1 MHQLELKIKN
11 YKCFSEE
18 AGFDAI
24 ERVNL
29 IIGRNN
35 SGKSSLLDLIEAV
48 TSKKYEFNRSTWR
61 DNQRP
66 QVIFQAPVSEKVA
79 TATFPRNISGGR
91 IVRNHGDYGQQYIGK
106 TLKWSKSGEGRNIN
120 ANLIDCDDEGIQPP
134 LRESG
139 DYHQRLINN
148 MPVALEG
155 KIFRRLLAE
164 RDILPE
170 PASTTD
176 IQISTNGSGLT
187 NAIQCFINKSDLPSD
202 LVEQSILDG
211 LNKIFSHDA
220 YFTDIVCQ
228 LHDNNL
234 WEIYLEEKH
243 KGRIPLSQSGSGL
256 KTVMSVLACLIL
268 APHLEKKPINSYVF
282 GFEELENNIH
292 PALLRRLNEYIYK
305 ASIEHDFIYFLT
317 THSNVLIDQF
327 SKQSDAQIIHVTH
340 NQQSSI
346 CTTAHT
352 YIENNGI
359 LDDLDIRASDILQ
372 SNGVIWVEGPSDRI
386 YLNRWI
392 DLWSNGSFKEGT
404 HYQIIFY
411 GGRLL
416 SHLSAVNPE
425 DVDDGISIL
434 NANRNALILIDSDK
448 RNQQSRINNT
458 KQRMKEEFD
467 RLGAFCW
474 ITRGKEIENY
484 IPLEVVNSRW
494 SAQATEH
501 VGRYDNYFDYLDQL
515 IKGEGSK
522 YSREKTRMAEEI
534 IPHMTRENLSQM
546 LDINESMER
555 VCMSIISW
563 NNKKK

>member
-1 MHQLELKIKN
+1 MHQLEIKVKN

-48 TSKKYEFNRSTWR
+48 TSNKYEFDRSTWR

-66 QVIFQAPVSEKVA
+66 QVIFKAAVSEEVA
-79 TATFPRNISGGR
+79 ARTFPKNTSGGQISG
-91 IVRNHGDYGQQYIGK
+91 NHGAYGQQYIGR
-106 TLKWSKSGEGRNIN
+106 TLKWSKSGEGRNN
-120 ANLIDCDDEGIQPP
+120 NSSLVDCDDEGIRPP
-134 LRESG
+134 LRQSG
-139 DYHQRLINN
+139 DYHQRLPNN

-155 KIFRRLLAE
+155 KVFRRLLAE

-202 LVEQSILDG
+202 LVELSILDG
-211 LNKIFSHDA
+211 LNEIFAHDA
-220 YFTDIVCQ
+220 CFTDIVCQ
-228 LHDNNL
+228 LHDNNA
-234 WEIYLEEKH
+234 WEIYLEEEH

-256 KTVMSVLACLIL
+256 KTVMAVLACLIL
-268 APHLEKKPINSYVF
+268 VPHLENKPINSYVF

-340 NQQSSI
+340 DQQSSI
-346 CTTAHT
+346 CTTALT

-392 DLWSNGSFKEGT
+392 DLWSDGSLKEGT

-416 SHLSAVNPE
+416 SHLSAENPE

-448 RNQQSRINNT
+448 RNQQSRINDT
-458 KQRMKEEFD
+458 KQRIKDEFD
-467 RLGAFCW
+467 RLDAFCW

-484 IPLEVVNSRW
+484 IPLEVVNARW
-494 SAQATEH
+494 GVQATEH

-515 IKGEGSK
+515 VNGEGSK
-522 YSREKTRMAEEI
+522 FSNRKTLMAEEI
-534 IPHMTRENLSQM
+534 IPHMTRDNLAQM

-555 VCMSIISW
+555 VCRSIESW
-563 NNKKK
+563 NS